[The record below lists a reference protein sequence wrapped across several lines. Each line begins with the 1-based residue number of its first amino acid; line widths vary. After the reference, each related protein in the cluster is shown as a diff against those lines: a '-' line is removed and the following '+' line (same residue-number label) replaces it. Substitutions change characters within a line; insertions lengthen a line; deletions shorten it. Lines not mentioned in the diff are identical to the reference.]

1 LKKRRRN
8 KREEIHPS
16 TYRRLM
22 REQGWTTSEEGTS
35 SVGEVAWGIVL
46 LSLSLSGILYYLVS
60 SGYTG

>member
-1 LKKRRRN
+1 
-8 KREEIHPS
+8 
-16 TYRRLM
+16 M